1 MLNKVNYAKNH
12 NMEYC
17 SDKVYGIMTLFQFKV
32 KQTSMKVNGSIKVC
46 NYPQVI
52 PDLGQLPSI
61 NEINLW
67 AKVKELII
75 L

>member
-1 MLNKVNYAKNH
+1 
-12 NMEYC
+12 MEYC
-17 SDKVYGIMTLFQFKV
+17 ADKVYGVMTLFQLKV
-32 KQTSMKVNGSIKVC
+32 KQISMKVNGSIKVC

-52 PDLGQLPSI
+52 PDLGQLLSI